1 MTGAPSDPPGG
12 TGLLVPLTT
21 ALLAHQR
28 LGDLA
33 DQLARKVHSQRVSPG
48 FGGFTVPVKAHPV
61 ERRVLAMA
69 QAAQDA
75 LAGGPKAGVPRNL
88 PGFGIGQYALLG
100 ALGFELPGFVSVLA
114 PGGGWVSDLMRR
126 GTPDPDR
133 SRVAVPASE
142 FPLALAK
149 AGLAAAGVDAG
160 AGAAVRGFSAGLL
173 AAVAA
178 GVMVGPQLT
187 DLLAQDTSR
196 DWHRHSPSAGAA
208 ATERY
213 LRRRFLGGEGAP
225 SPPTWLPAAAT
236 VPDAVWGGYVQ
247 ALSDVYHLP
256 GTLPKGFPAF
266 QKGLD
271 PGDAVTAVR
280 LRDAYRLVLDDM
292 RSSSWPAPAWW
303 ALLSPVLLG
312 PSLAILA
319 ARGLPHARN
328 FFSAS
333 APADERAV
341 FELLTVGMGIGSVPP
356 LAYSML
362 LWPAVPE
369 HTEVFVTALVMG
381 LARGALV
388 AGALGTSGS
397 ESQSAL
403 ARWLGFFAPLG
414 AMDVYAAVR
423 AFAAGSQR
431 PGDSTVFALQ
441 TIPAMTGALALGV
454 SALMKALGIS
464 DDWKF
469 WLAWSLFTG
478 GMWFGLG
485 IPLAIALSNRGGWRS
500 WFMRGDRHFPLL
512 SSVAAAGLF
521 PAEPTAHARTY
532 DDSTLWSDP
541 DTAAPGDLSGYD
553 YPSGMRGLVK
563 VWWEGAGPLEVRY
576 ADDLVTF
583 RAGAVETPVRLP
595 AGTTAASLAQ
605 LLTAAVNGVK
615 TKLVNDGPPD
625 PALAWPATLADPG
638 DDGPVADAPVARARF
653 VALGTSESA
662 ALMLRHAPRAD
673 LSTSAGLT
681 AGRVE
686 AFPLVPIAS
695 LGDLE
700 GTGLGAASDL
710 AVLLALAAAPTLGT
724 VSVSDG
730 LAALPDPAVHEVVQ
744 VFRRWNLDERRL
756 AEWQSLV
763 AGGAPRQGAP
773 PAPPGDPLLR
783 TLPVG
788 YPGAQAVGADL
799 VDAMG
804 WIPLWRAWVRIA
816 TDVGADAGAAFAL
829 PSTPLVRFADGS
841 VRRPANSEL
850 TDGVRFL
857 LDLGA
862 T

>member
-28 LGDLA
+28 LGNLA

-69 QAAQDA
+69 QTAQDA
-75 LAGGPKAGVPRNL
+75 LAGGPKASVPRNL

-114 PGGGWVSDLMRR
+114 PGGGWVADLMRR

-142 FPLALAK
+142 FPLALAR
-149 AGLAAAGVDAG
+149 AGLAAAGADAG
-160 AGAAVRGFSAGLL
+160 ARAAVRGFSTGLL

-178 GVMVGPQLT
+178 GVLVGPQLT
-187 DLLAQDTSR
+187 DLLAQDTNR

-225 SPPTWLPAAAT
+225 SPTAWLPAAAT
-236 VPDAVWGGYVQ
+236 VPDAVWSGYVQ

-256 GTLPKGFPAF
+256 GTPPKGFPAF
-266 QKGLD
+266 QEGL
-271 PGDAVTAVR
+271 GDAVTAVR
-280 LRDAYRLVLDDM
+280 LRDAYRLILDDL

-319 ARGLPHARN
+319 ARGLPHARS
-328 FFSAS
+328 FFSAGG
-333 APADERAV
+333 PAGERAV
-341 FELLTVGMGIGSVPP
+341 FELLTTGMGIGSVAP

-423 AFAAGSQR
+423 AFAARSQR

-441 TIPAMTGALALGV
+441 TIPAMTGALTLGV
-454 SALMKALGIS
+454 SALMKASGIS
-464 DDWKF
+464 DDGKF
-469 WLAWSLFTG
+469 WLTWSLFTG
-478 GMWFGLG
+478 AMWFGLG

-500 WFMRGDRHFPLL
+500 WFMPGDRHFPLL
-512 SSVAAAGLF
+512 SSVAAAGLL
-521 PAEPTAHARTY
+521 PAEPTAQARTY

-541 DTAAPGDLSGYD
+541 DTAVPGDLSGYD

-673 LSTSAGLT
+673 LSTPAGLT
-681 AGRVE
+681 AGRPE